1 MANTNLIY
9 TYIQDSGYKLQYVA
23 SVLHI
28 SSNTLRHKLL
38 GETQFKLDEAER
50 LSTML
55 GLTMAERDACFS
67 MPRTGSRAVQ
77 RWSCPK
83 GEAPVTPEQRDVTRN
98 ALRKYGERHWA
109 RTPEN
114 RRWQSAIDEGLDY
127 YQAHDPMRADLLRMR
142 FFEQR
147 PEDEILEQLHIGRT
161 TYQKA
166 LQDLLSTIAVY
177 AAQRGAF

>member
-1 MANTNLIY
+1 MANTNLIC

-77 RWSCPK
+77 RWNCPK
-83 GEAPVTPEQRDVTRN
+83 GEAPVTQEQRNLTRN
-98 ALRKYGERHWA
+98 ALRRYGERHWA

-114 RRWQSAIDEGLDY
+114 RRWQSAIDEGIDY
-127 YQAHDPMRADLLRMR
+127 YQAHDPMRQICCGCAFLSGDRRMR
-142 FFEQR
+142 
-147 PEDEILEQLHIGRT
+147 
-161 TYQKA
+161 
-166 LQDLLSTIAVY
+166 S
-177 AAQRGAF
+177 

>member
-1 MANTNLIY
+1 M
-9 TYIQDSGYKLQYVA
+9 
-23 SVLHI
+23 
-28 SSNTLRHKLL
+28 
-38 GETQFKLDEAER
+38 
-50 LSTML
+50 
-55 GLTMAERDACFS
+55 
-67 MPRTGSRAVQ
+67 
-77 RWSCPK
+77 
-83 GEAPVTPEQRDVTRN
+83 TPEQRDVTRN

-114 RRWQSAIDEGLDY
+114 RLDY
-127 YQAHDPMRADLLRMR
+127 YQVHDPMRADLLRMR

>member
-109 RTPEN
+109 RTPET
-114 RRWQSAIDEGLDY
+114 AAGKAPL
-127 YQAHDPMRADLLRMR
+127 MRASTTIR
-142 FFEQR
+142 
-147 PEDEILEQLHIGRT
+147 RT
-161 TYQKA
+161 TPCGQTCCECA
-166 LQDLLSTIAVY
+166 FLSSARRTRSWSSCTS
-177 AAQRGAF
+177 AAPPTRRRCRTF

>member
-28 SSNTLRHKLL
+28 SSNTLAAGRDPVQAGRGRAAFHHAGPDDGRAGRLL
-38 GETQFKLDEAER
+38 FRCREPVLAQ
-50 LSTML
+50 
-55 GLTMAERDACFS
+55 CN
-67 MPRTGSRAVQ
+67 TGTAQ
-77 RWSCPK
+77 K

>member
-55 GLTMAERDACFS
+55 GLTMAENRFS
-67 MPRTGSRAVQ
+67 RSATLEL
-77 RWSCPK
+77 PK
-83 GEAPVTPEQRDVTRN
+83 
-98 ALRKYGERHWA
+98 
-109 RTPEN
+109 
-114 RRWQSAIDEGLDY
+114 
-127 YQAHDPMRADLLRMR
+127 
-142 FFEQR
+142 
-147 PEDEILEQLHIGRT
+147 
-161 TYQKA
+161 
-166 LQDLLSTIAVY
+166 
-177 AAQRGAF
+177 RGKRQ

>member
-67 MPRTGSRAVQ
+67 MPRTGSHAVQ
-77 RWSCPK
+77 CWSCPK
-83 GEAPVTPEQRDVTRN
+83 GGSARD
-98 ALRKYGERHWA
+98 AG
-109 RTPEN
+109 
-114 RRWQSAIDEGLDY
+114 
-127 YQAHDPMRADLLRMR
+127 
-142 FFEQR
+142 
-147 PEDEILEQLHIGRT
+147 
-161 TYQKA
+161 
-166 LQDLLSTIAVY
+166 
-177 AAQRGAF
+177 AAQPDPERAAQVRRAPLGPHTGKPPLAKRH

>member
-67 MPRTGSRAVQ
+67 MRRTGSRAV
-77 RWSCPK
+77 RYWNCPK
-83 GEAPVTPEQRDVTRN
+83 GGSASDTRTARPDPERPAQVWRAPLGAHAGKPPL
-98 ALRKYGERHWA
+98 AKRH
-109 RTPEN
+109 
-114 RRWQSAIDEGLDY
+114 
-127 YQAHDPMRADLLRMR
+127 
-142 FFEQR
+142 
-147 PEDEILEQLHIGRT
+147 
-161 TYQKA
+161 
-166 LQDLLSTIAVY
+166 
-177 AAQRGAF
+177 

>member
-55 GLTMAERDACFS
+55 GLTMPSGTPAFS
-67 MPRTGSRAVQ
+67 MPRTGSRAV
-77 RWSCPK
+77 RYWNCPK
-83 GEAPVTPEQRDVTRN
+83 GGSASDTGTARPDPERPAQVRRAPLGTHAGKPPL
-98 ALRKYGERHWA
+98 AKRH
-109 RTPEN
+109 
-114 RRWQSAIDEGLDY
+114 
-127 YQAHDPMRADLLRMR
+127 
-142 FFEQR
+142 
-147 PEDEILEQLHIGRT
+147 
-161 TYQKA
+161 
-166 LQDLLSTIAVY
+166 
-177 AAQRGAF
+177 

>member
-55 GLTMAERDACFS
+55 GLTMAERVAKSKAKAFF
-67 MPRTGSRAVQ
+67 
-77 RWSCPK
+77 
-83 GEAPVTPEQRDVTRN
+83 
-98 ALRKYGERHWA
+98 
-109 RTPEN
+109 
-114 RRWQSAIDEGLDY
+114 ID
-127 YQAHDPMRADLLRMR
+127 R
-142 FFEQR
+142 FCHPQ
-147 PEDEILEQLHIGRT
+147 
-161 TYQKA
+161 
-166 LQDLLSTIAVY
+166 TIAVIRTRAQPPPSHGLCS
-177 AAQRGAF
+177 AASAVSPAKGRPAAKTRAR